1 MAITN
6 TYVGDAPMLGADLGN
21 SGYYIVRLTLDG
33 SATSAS
39 VVLPSTAGIK
49 TIRNCFGGI
58 SHNIPAAGV
67 AASTGFTVKFAA
79 GTNTEFLSLL
89 IQGDP
94 R

>member
-6 TYVGDAPMLGADLGN
+6 TYVGPAPMLPGDLGN
-21 SGYYIVRLTLDG
+21 SGYFIVRLTLDG

-39 VVLPSTAGIK
+39 VVLPTTSGIA
-49 TIRNCFGGI
+49 TIRRCFGGT

-67 AASTGFTVKFAA
+67 AAATGFTVKFAA
-79 GTNTEFLSLL
+79 GTNTEFLELL

>member
-6 TYVGDAPMLGADLGN
+6 TYRGPAPMLPADLGN
-21 SGYYIVRLTLDG
+21 SGYFIVRLTLDG
-33 SATSAS
+33 TLTSAS
-39 VVLPSTAGIK
+39 VVLPSTSGIA
-49 TIRNCFGGI
+49 TIRHCFGGT

-79 GTNTEFLSLL
+79 GTNGEFLDLL
-89 IQGDP
+89 VQGDP

>member
-6 TYVGDAPMLGADLGN
+6 TYVGDAPMLNADLGN
-21 SGYYIVRLTLDG
+21 SGYFIVRLTLDG
-33 SATSAS
+33 SATSAAI
-39 VVLPSTAGIK
+39 VLPTTAGIK
-49 TIRNCFGGI
+49 TIRRCFGGT
-58 SHNIPAAGV
+58 SNNIPAAGV

-79 GTNTEFLSLL
+79 GTNTEFLDLL